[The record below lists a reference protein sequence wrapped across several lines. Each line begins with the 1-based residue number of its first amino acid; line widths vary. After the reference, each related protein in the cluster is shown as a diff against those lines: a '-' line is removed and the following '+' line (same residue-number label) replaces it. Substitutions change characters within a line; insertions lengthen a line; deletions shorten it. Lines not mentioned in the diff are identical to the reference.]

1 MATELFKQLDL
12 FRTNSKK
19 DFRQLNM
26 TIQEQK
32 SVISGLES
40 NLRLYSQC
48 VSVPLD
54 FLDPNLLLVPG
65 IISMNLSY
73 SEVAFANRRFGA
85 T

>member
-12 FRTNSKK
+12 FRSSRNE

-32 SVISGLES
+32 SIVSGLES

-48 VSVPLD
+48 GAVPLD

-65 IISMNLSY
+65 ITSMNLSY
-73 SEVAFANRRFGA
+73 SEVAYANRRFGA